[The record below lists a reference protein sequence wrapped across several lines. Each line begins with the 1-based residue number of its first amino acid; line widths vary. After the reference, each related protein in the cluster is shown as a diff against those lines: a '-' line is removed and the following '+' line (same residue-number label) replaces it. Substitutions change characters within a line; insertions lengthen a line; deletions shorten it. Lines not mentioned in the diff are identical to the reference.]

1 MPEPARRPEPP
12 AEGDRRPGAIA
23 GRGANPF
30 LHDLKS
36 AVGILDE
43 TAQALQ
49 DQSKSQAVVLGNL
62 ALAHIRLGALDAAVA
77 RLSTAIDVIER
88 NRGGGGLTIICSAG
102 RQLRRWRDSA
112 EVQDVYDRIMAL
124 MAA

>member
-1 MPEPARRPEPP
+1 VARPLAARPAPAGFFPWTPGPATRPRRE
-12 AEGDRRPGAIA
+12 
-23 GRGANPF
+23 
-30 LHDLKS
+30 
-36 AVGILDE
+36 AVGGPGVRCFWANDP
-43 TAQALQ
+43 T
-49 DQSKSQAVVLGNL
+49 
-62 ALAHIRLGALDAAVA
+62 HIQLGALDAAVA
-77 RLSTAIDVIER
+77 RLSAAIDVTER